1 MAWLYNKLNSF
12 YRIWLAIL
20 FYYFIPRRRSRERI
34 VKNVLRK
41 WIDLEGA
48 NLRLRAKI
56 WFTQKKGQKQFV
68 LF

>member
-1 MAWLYNKLNSF
+1 MVWLYNELNSF
-12 YRIWLAIL
+12 YRIWPAIL